1 VAPPVGSVVRA
12 LRILQLVAEA
22 EKPLTLTE
30 IGHELKIPKSTA
42 HGILR
47 DLVEESFLAPAEPG
61 GFVVGLKAFEVGSAH
76 LRLTSAVG
84 AVAPEL
90 ARLTR
95 ALNITS
101 HYAVL
106 DGAEAVYL
114 CKEDPPGLGVQL
126 ASSVGA
132 RLPSHLTAVGKAS
145 LAWLPLDELRE
156 HVVISRRGQRLGA
169 TTFESLT
176 DELASVRELGYA
188 SDDGEAALGIRCVAA
203 PVFDTSG
210 CRGAIG
216 VSYLRDLP
224 DPEDRITTHVVEA
237 AARATAAL
245 GGRVAR

>member
-1 VAPPVGSVVRA
+1 MAPPVGSVVRA
-12 LRILQLVAEA
+12 LRILQLVAES

-30 IGHELKIPKSTA
+30 IGQELEIPKSTT

-47 DLVEESFLAPAEPG
+47 DLVTESFLAPAEPG
-61 GFVVGLKAFEVGSAH
+61 GFVVGLKAFEVGAAH

-95 ALNITS
+95 SLNITS

-145 LAWLPLDELRE
+145 LAWLPPDELPE
-156 HVVISRRGQRLGA
+156 HVVISRRGQRQGA
-169 TTFESLT
+169 ITFESLT
-176 DELASVRELGYA
+176 DELATVRELGYA
-188 SDDGEAALGIRCVAA
+188 ADDGEAALGIRCVAA

-224 DPEDRITTHVVEA
+224 DPEDRITALVLEA
-237 AARATAAL
+237 AARATAVL
-245 GGRVAR
+245 GGRVGR